1 MLHKVGLLPA
11 NNWEQVPFAYRL
23 YKRTTDNAWKASL
36 EFKKT
41 FAADVQIEFVGVWYV
56 TCPLSLPPSYSL
68 LAAYNLSDTPFVDY
82 RDTVSSVGLI
92 PRRLPFT
99 TSNTIIK
106 TFRHALSLDERR
118 AKFQPNFFHRPNE
131 VDLKRNERHAAEVSD
146 GERGDH
152 RYAYVPGI
160 SSPGARAAY
169 SASESLASS
178 SISHSQSAPASA
190 SGGDA
195 DTPPSVASSQTSL
208 LGKSKHRQSHSGPS
222 PVKEEQEL
230 SEDESHYSESDG
242 EQAVKTNVKEVWF
255 VGCHGGG

>member
-1 MLHKVGLLPA
+1 MVRDLL
-11 NNWEQVPFAYRL
+11 Q
-23 YKRTTDNAWKASL
+23 
-36 EFKKT
+36 
-41 FAADVQIEFVGVWYV
+41 
-56 TCPLSLPPSYSL
+56 LSPL
-68 LAAYNLSDTPFVDY
+68 LAVYNLSDPSFTDY

-131 VDLKRNERHAAEVSD
+131 EDLKRNERHAAEVSH

-152 RYAYVPGI
+152 RYPYVPGI
-160 SSPGARAAY
+160 DSASATYANGKGRRAN
-169 SASESLASS
+169 SASESLAFS
-178 SISHSQSAPASA
+178 SISHSQSAPADIDS
-190 SGGDA
+190 
-195 DTPPSVASSQTSL
+195 TPLSLANSQTSL
-208 LGKSKHRQSHSGPS
+208 LGKSKHRHSHSGPS
-222 PVKEEQEL
+222 PVEEEQEL

-242 EQAVKTNVKEVWF
+242 EQAVKTDVKEVWF